1 VAVDSNRNRI
11 LKLLAKDPKYRR
23 KFGTVGPTASI
34 KKQLGSTKYLD
45 TQRMEAILLKKRKKL
60 LKNEKNKPNQI
71 LDKVFDFADQYQQ
84 DPMALSASLLVV
96 AKTIYL
102 DILGPEQTSEM
113 FYAFAQDLE
122 NHKYEK
128 ATIH

>member
-1 VAVDSNRNRI
+1 MGV
-11 LKLLAKDPKYRR
+11 
-23 KFGTVGPTASI
+23 
-34 KKQLGSTKYLD
+34 
-45 TQRMEAILLKKRKKL
+45 ILLKKEKKL
-60 LKNEKNKPNQI
+60 LKNETKNKSKQI
-71 LDKVFDFADQYQQ
+71 LDKVFDFADQHPQ

-122 NHKYEK
+122 NHEYEK

>member
-1 VAVDSNRNRI
+1 
-11 LKLLAKDPKYRR
+11 
-23 KFGTVGPTASI
+23 
-34 KKQLGSTKYLD
+34 
-45 TQRMEAILLKKRKKL
+45 L
-60 LKNEKNKPNQI
+60 LKNAKNKPNQI

>member
-1 VAVDSNRNRI
+1 MDS
-11 LKLLAKDPKYRR
+11 
-23 KFGTVGPTASI
+23 KFIWEHFQPLIEDDIESMD
-34 KKQLGSTKYLD
+34 Q
-45 TQRMEAILLKKRKKL
+45 QKREKKL

-122 NHKYEK
+122 NHEYKKE
-128 ATIH
+128 TIH

>member
-1 VAVDSNRNRI
+1 
-11 LKLLAKDPKYRR
+11 
-23 KFGTVGPTASI
+23 
-34 KKQLGSTKYLD
+34 
-45 TQRMEAILLKKRKKL
+45 MEVTLLKKGKKL

>member
-1 VAVDSNRNRI
+1 
-11 LKLLAKDPKYRR
+11 
-23 KFGTVGPTASI
+23 
-34 KKQLGSTKYLD
+34 
-45 TQRMEAILLKKRKKL
+45 MLLKKRKKL

-71 LDKVFDFADQYQQ
+71 LDKVFDFADQNTQ

-122 NHKYEK
+122 NHEYKKE
-128 ATIH
+128 TVH

>member
-1 VAVDSNRNRI
+1 
-11 LKLLAKDPKYRR
+11 
-23 KFGTVGPTASI
+23 
-34 KKQLGSTKYLD
+34 
-45 TQRMEAILLKKRKKL
+45 MEAILLKKRKKL
-60 LKNEKNKPNQI
+60 LKNETKNKSKQI
-71 LDKVFDFADQYQQ
+71 LDKVFDFADQNTQ

-122 NHKYEK
+122 NHEYKKE
-128 ATIH
+128 TIH

>member
-1 VAVDSNRNRI
+1 M
-11 LKLLAKDPKYRR
+11 LQ
-23 KFGTVGPTASI
+23 
-34 KKQLGSTKYLD
+34 KK
-45 TQRMEAILLKKRKKL
+45 EKKL
-60 LKNEKNKPNQI
+60 LKKEKLPKRSSQKAI
-71 LDKVFDFADQYQQ
+71 LDEVFAFADRHPQ

-122 NHKYEK
+122 NHEYKKE
-128 ATIH
+128 TIH

>member
-1 VAVDSNRNRI
+1 MVE
-11 LKLLAKDPKYRR
+11 K
-23 KFGTVGPTASI
+23 
-34 KKQLGSTKYLD
+34 
-45 TQRMEAILLKKRKKL
+45 MEAILLKKRKKL
-60 LKNEKNKPNQI
+60 LRNAKNKPNQI
-71 LDKVFDFADQYQQ
+71 LDKVFDFADQNTQ

-122 NHKYEK
+122 NHEYKKE
-128 ATIH
+128 TIH

>member
-1 VAVDSNRNRI
+1 M
-11 LKLLAKDPKYRR
+11 
-23 KFGTVGPTASI
+23 
-34 KKQLGSTKYLD
+34 Q
-45 TQRMEAILLKKRKKL
+45 KREKKL
-60 LKNEKNKPNQI
+60 LKNEKNNKPKQI
-71 LDKVFDFADQYQQ
+71 LDEVFAFADQHQQ

-102 DILGPEQTSEM
+102 DILGPEQTSDM

-122 NHKYEK
+122 NHQYEK

>member
-1 VAVDSNRNRI
+1 
-11 LKLLAKDPKYRR
+11 
-23 KFGTVGPTASI
+23 
-34 KKQLGSTKYLD
+34 
-45 TQRMEAILLKKRKKL
+45 MEAILLKKGKKL
-60 LKNEKNKPNQI
+60 LKNGKNNKPKKI
-71 LDKVFDFADQYQQ
+71 LDEVFAFADQHPQ

-102 DILGPEQTSEM
+102 DILGPEQTAEM

-122 NHKYEK
+122 NHEYEK

>member
-1 VAVDSNRNRI
+1 
-11 LKLLAKDPKYRR
+11 
-23 KFGTVGPTASI
+23 
-34 KKQLGSTKYLD
+34 
-45 TQRMEAILLKKRKKL
+45 MEAILLKKRKKL
-60 LKNEKNKPNQI
+60 LKNAKNKPNQI
-71 LDKVFDFADQYQQ
+71 LDKVFDFADQNTQ

-96 AKTIYL
+96 AKSIYL

>member
-1 VAVDSNRNRI
+1 
-11 LKLLAKDPKYRR
+11 
-23 KFGTVGPTASI
+23 
-34 KKQLGSTKYLD
+34 
-45 TQRMEAILLKKRKKL
+45 LLKKEKKL
-60 LKNEKNKPNQI
+60 LKNETKNKPKKI
-71 LDKVFDFADQYQQ
+71 LDEVFNFADQYQQ

-122 NHKYEK
+122 NHEYEK

>member
-1 VAVDSNRNRI
+1 
-11 LKLLAKDPKYRR
+11 
-23 KFGTVGPTASI
+23 
-34 KKQLGSTKYLD
+34 
-45 TQRMEAILLKKRKKL
+45 MEATLLKKRKKL
-60 LKNEKNKPNQI
+60 LRNEKSKPNQI
-71 LDKVFDFADQYQQ
+71 LDKVFDFADQNTQ

-122 NHKYEK
+122 NHEYIKE
-128 ATIH
+128 TVH

>member
-1 VAVDSNRNRI
+1 
-11 LKLLAKDPKYRR
+11 
-23 KFGTVGPTASI
+23 
-34 KKQLGSTKYLD
+34 
-45 TQRMEAILLKKRKKL
+45 MEAILLKKRKKL
-60 LKNEKNKPNQI
+60 LKNAKNKPNQI
-71 LDKVFDFADQYQQ
+71 LDKVFDFADQNTQ

-122 NHKYEK
+122 NHEYKKE
-128 ATIH
+128 TIH